1 MADARVTVVLNADDR
16 FSRPLAATI
25 RSIISQLSPGRPLNM
40 YVCDMG
46 ITPANRVKIES
57 VAQQDQVN
65 FQWISS
71 LAEKTSHLPADMTHI
86 STAAY
91 GRLFIPRVLP
101 ADTEK
106 VLYLD
111 CDLIARR
118 CIGEL
123 FDTPIGDFAAMGVAD
138 AGSPFVSSIY
148 GVPFWPRYGRKA
160 DDVNFNSGV
169 LLLNLPVLREIDF
182 TGAAISYL
190 TDGRHRFLQDQEAIN
205 GVLAGRIGHVDPRWN
220 QQTEV
225 FEERFAATL
234 PYSEEEMRGLFKDPW
249 IVHFTTPAKAWNYE
263 STHPFREE
271 WFKNLDE
278 TPYRGWRPKRSQY
291 LAGQAGKVMRRGGQV
306 LASLRA
312 G

>member
-1 MADARVTVVLNADDR
+1 
-16 FSRPLAATI
+16 
-25 RSIISQLSPGRPLNM
+25 
-40 YVCDMG
+40 
-46 ITPANRVKIES
+46 
-57 VAQQDQVN
+57 
-65 FQWISS
+65 
-71 LAEKTSHLPADMTHI
+71 
-86 STAAY
+86 
-91 GRLFIPRVLP
+91 
-101 ADTEK
+101 
-106 VLYLD
+106 
-111 CDLIARR
+111 
-118 CIGEL
+118 
-123 FDTPIGDFAAMGVAD
+123 MGVAD

-225 FEERFAATL
+225 FEERFEATL

-291 LAGQAGKVMRRGGQV
+291 LAGRAGKVMRRGGQV